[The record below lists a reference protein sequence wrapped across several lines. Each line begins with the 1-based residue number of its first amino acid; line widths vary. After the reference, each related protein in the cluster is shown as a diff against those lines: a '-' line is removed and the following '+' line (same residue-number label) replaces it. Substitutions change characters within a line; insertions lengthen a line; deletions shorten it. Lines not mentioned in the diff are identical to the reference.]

1 MADEH
6 DDVVGN
12 PQELRAKERLKHFNK
27 MLIFIMV
34 CVSRTHSLQTTVLI
48 IPSYLAF
55 CALNYG
61 YDVGTFAGVQAMQ
74 SFAKDFGEYNEETE
88 LWALPG
94 WLSSVMTATP
104 FFGKAIVSGTKV
116 DKEDFG

>member
-1 MADEH
+1 MT
-6 DDVVGN
+6 G
-12 PQELRAKERLKHFNK
+12 
-27 MLIFIMV
+27 I
-34 CVSRTHSLQTTVLI
+34 
-48 IPSYLAF
+48 SYLAF

-104 FFGKAIVSGTKV
+104 FFGKAIVSDTC
-116 DKEDFG
+116 ET

>member
-1 MADEH
+1 MTPL
-6 DDVVGN
+6 G
-12 PQELRAKERLKHFNK
+12 RSWFN
-27 MLIFIMV
+27 
-34 CVSRTHSLQTTVLI
+34 
-48 IPSYLAF
+48 SYLAF

-74 SFAKDFGEYNEETE
+74 SFAKEFGEYNEGTG

-104 FFGKAIVSGTKV
+104 FLGKAIVSFPSVVTT
-116 DKEDFG
+116 